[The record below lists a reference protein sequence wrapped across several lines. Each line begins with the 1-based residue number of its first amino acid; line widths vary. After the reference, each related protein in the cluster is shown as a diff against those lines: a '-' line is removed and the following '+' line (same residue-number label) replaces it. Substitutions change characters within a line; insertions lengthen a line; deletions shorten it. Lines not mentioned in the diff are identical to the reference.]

1 MQSDLH
7 DGVSGSTAMKP
18 VTRGLCIFLM
28 LPFIASAAHGGD
40 AQRGKRLAEIRCAV
54 CHIVEPNQRDEV
66 ADAPPFMAIGA
77 KFGFSPDDLVFA
89 LVGPHAKMNF
99 SLNRPEAEDVA
110 AYISTLAP
118 DW

>member
-1 MQSDLH
+1 MKAITKGL
-7 DGVSGSTAMKP
+7 GVG
-18 VTRGLCIFLM
+18 LM
-28 LPFIASAAHGGD
+28 LPFIASAAYGGD

-66 ADAPPFMAIGA
+66 AEAPPFMAIGA

-99 SLNRPEAEDVA
+99 SLNRREADDVA
-110 AYISTLAP
+110 AYISTLAS